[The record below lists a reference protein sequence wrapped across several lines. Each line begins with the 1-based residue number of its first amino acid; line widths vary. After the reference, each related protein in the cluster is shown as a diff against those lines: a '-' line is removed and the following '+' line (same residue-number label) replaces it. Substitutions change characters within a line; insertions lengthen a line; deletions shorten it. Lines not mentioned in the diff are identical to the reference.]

1 MVEEEEGKET
11 RVLLLGLLL
20 SAGRYL
26 LIGLGA
32 ASLWCIPD
40 PNAGRPPESES
51 ESGRP
56 GPAPPEPS
64 LTLAER
70 LTWRGL
76 QWHLARKKL
85 PVGPDETAQPQRIDP

>member
-1 MVEEEEGKET
+1 MAEEEAGGK
-11 RVLLLGLLL
+11 RIRFLLLGLLL
-20 SAGRYL
+20 TAGRHL
-26 LIGLGA
+26 MVGLGT

-40 PNAGRPPESES
+40 PEAGREPAPAP
-51 ESGRP
+51 P

-76 QWHLARKKL
+76 QWHLARRRQR
-85 PVGPDETAQPQRIDP
+85 VEREGAAQPQRIDP